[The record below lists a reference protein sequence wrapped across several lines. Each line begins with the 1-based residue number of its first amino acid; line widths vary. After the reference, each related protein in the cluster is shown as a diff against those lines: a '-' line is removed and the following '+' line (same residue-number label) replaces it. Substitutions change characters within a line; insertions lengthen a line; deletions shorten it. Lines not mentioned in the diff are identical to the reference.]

1 LDWYGPNDAWPRHSR
16 DYFRTALNYA
26 RESGWWFLEYDGHTF
41 GKAVCDKALPK
52 GARCE
57 FLIFSTGS
65 GSESNALELRSRVD
79 RCPHRGESS
88 KSAVEIAKELLDG
101 ADLLMQAAQVCMAA
115 EDKQARGYEL
125 LSMAYEQTKVA
136 EEAIEQAL
144 DLDSL
149 AEDDLLSA
157 RGLADSA
164 GYPSQ
169 ADIEAEPLLEVAE
182 ARVSLASQKV
192 SPAGKSQARAR
203 VQRRT
208 AATQAKIR
216 ALRDQYIGQ

>member
-1 LDWYGPNDAWPRHSR
+1 LDWYGPDDAWPRHSR

-26 RESGWWFLEYDGHTF
+26 REAGWWFVEYDGHAF
-41 GKAVCDKALPK
+41 GRAVCDKSLPK
-52 GARCE
+52 GSRCE
-57 FLIFSTGS
+57 FPIFSTGS

-88 KSAVEIAKELLDG
+88 KSAVEIAKEQLDG
-101 ADLLMQAAQVCMAA
+101 ADLLMEAAQVCMAA
-115 EDKQARGYEL
+115 EDKRARGYEL
-125 LSMAYEQTKVA
+125 LSMAYEQTEAA
-136 EEAIEQAL
+136 EQAVEQAL

-164 GYPSQ
+164 GYPSK
-169 ADIEAEPLLEVAE
+169 ADIEPEPLLEVAE
-182 ARVSLASQKV
+182 ARLSLASQKV

-203 VQRRT
+203 VQRRA
-208 AATQAKIR
+208 AATQAKIQ
-216 ALRDQYIGQ
+216 ALREQFMGQ